1 MEIIPWF
8 LSSWI
13 SKEEVGILISE
24 ELFGDGLQL
33 KKTQLTDIKINS
45 RRMEFFILGYLCRF
59 DWEITKRK
67 DSISVL

>member
-1 MEIIPWF
+1 MEIIPRS

-13 SKEEVGILISE
+13 SKEEGVLISE
-24 ELFGDGLQL
+24 EIFGDGLQL
-33 KKTQLTDIKINS
+33 KKAQLTDIKINS
-45 RRMEFFILGYLCRF
+45 RIKGFFILGYLCRF